1 MTTLS
6 GPFRASGITLRDTIA
21 QHKVPHTGKYYTRS
35 MVRIACHAF
44 SLQEGHGR
52 GKRPQFPACAE
63 NDELWQECL
72 LQCGAKRGAETLGLV
87 DFDAAMDLIKGM
99 RKALPNYCAAKLIHW
114 VRHGQGYHNLM
125 AEACQQLGVN
135 FSELGT
141 YEEAKKATFHPY
153 VNDAIKDPPL
163 TCLGVDDA
171 KALWPLAKTLT
182 PELLVVSPLRRA
194 TETILIAFKDA
205 VSNGVPVLAH
215 GACREQ
221 IGVHT
226 CDRRSSRTD
235 YVEIFPKVDVSYVK
249 HDEDPTSWT
258 QRESK
263 LELAQRAHDFL
274 LWLLQRPE
282 TEIVVGTHS
291 AFLMGL
297 FHIALEISDDS
308 MKQFFKTGELR
319 SILVSPDE
327 VARAA
332 ERPSAKKPR
341 LS

>member
-1 MTTLS
+1 M
-6 GPFRASGITLRDTIA
+6 AEALRKN
-21 QHKVPHTGKYYTRS
+21 QHQQHLNAMKEALERFDLPRIRVQKWEPSMGKP
-35 MVRIACHAF
+35 
-44 SLQEGHGR
+44 
-52 GKRPQFPACAE
+52 K
-63 NDELWQECL
+63 
-72 LQCGAKRGAETLGLV
+72 
-87 DFDAAMDLIKGM
+87 
-99 RKALPNYCAAKLIHW
+99 AAKLIHW

-125 AEACQQLGVN
+125 AEACQQLGVD

-171 KALWPLAKTLT
+171 KALWSLAKTLT

-235 YVEIFPKVDVSYVK
+235 YVETFPKVDVSHVK

-319 SILVSPDE
+319 SILVSPEE

-332 ERPSAKKPR
+332 ERPFAKKPR